1 MGSYTDVALVQEEVV
16 VPPTFGSSLQTPNVL
31 EIAKINPLHVPERY
45 LLKNQ
50 CRRARIICVSFLRRF
65 LPLIS
70 LCFQVGTRRSLPN
83 YAWLAKNGASSR
95 DAIETYSGEVKK
107 VGEELIR
114 ALSLIMGMEKDSL
127 LGLHK
132 RIRKEGEWAP
142 VKPIPNPLVVNVGDV
157 IEIWSNGKYKSI
169 EHRAATT
176 EGQARLSY
184 ATFLI
189 PHDDVEIEP
198 FDHMMDCP
206 RSVWKYKKVRC
217 GDDLRESLKMKMN
230 GKAHTQVAKIET

>member
-95 DAIETYSGEVKK
+95 WEIMEWQQYLTYWLFLFTHLYIESSNIGQSQRRNSRMQLRHILVKLK
-107 VGEELIR
+107 KLE
-114 ALSLIMGMEKDSL
+114 
-127 LGLHK
+127 
-132 RIRKEGEWAP
+132 
-142 VKPIPNPLVVNVGDV
+142 
-157 IEIWSNGKYKSI
+157 
-169 EHRAATT
+169 
-176 EGQARLSY
+176 
-184 ATFLI
+184 
-189 PHDDVEIEP
+189 
-198 FDHMMDCP
+198 
-206 RSVWKYKKVRC
+206 RS
-217 GDDLRESLKMKMN
+217 S
-230 GKAHTQVAKIET
+230 

>member
-50 CRRARIICVSFLRRF
+50 RRRARIICVSFLRRF

-95 DAIETYSGEVKK
+95 DAIETYSSEVKK

-127 LGLHK
+127 LGLHNHTHA
-132 RIRKEGEWAP
+132 RRQCDWITDPEGRRMGA
-142 VKPIPNPLVVNVGDV
+142 
-157 IEIWSNGKYKSI
+157 
-169 EHRAATT
+169 
-176 EGQARLSY
+176 GQANSKPSSCKCR
-184 ATFLI
+184 
-189 PHDDVEIEP
+189 
-198 FDHMMDCP
+198 
-206 RSVWKYKKVRC
+206 RC
-217 GDDLRESLKMKMN
+217 Y
-230 GKAHTQVAKIET
+230 